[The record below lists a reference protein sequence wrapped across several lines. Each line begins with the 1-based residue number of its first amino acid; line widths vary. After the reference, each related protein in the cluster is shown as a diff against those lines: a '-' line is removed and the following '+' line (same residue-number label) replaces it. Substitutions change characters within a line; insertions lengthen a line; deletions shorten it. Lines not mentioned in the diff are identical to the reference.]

1 MSKTISGN
9 SIYIED
15 AQKAPL
21 INFELEGKTTQE
33 TRSGKNLFNI
43 NATYRANNA
52 TVTRNE
58 TGFNAVA
65 TGGLSR
71 VVFPV
76 SVVSGR
82 TYNISFDYSSSG
94 EEITPYARLRKTNS
108 GGDWISDNAGP
119 FVVGHNSF
127 TLTATSTGDY
137 YIWFYFNSSSTPVIN
152 YDVTLTNIQFEE
164 GSTETSYE
172 KFGVQ
177 PSPDYPSELVSVGYE
192 NIFSGFR
199 EISTNGTYENGVL
212 KVSASG
218 GGNCYSN
225 YFIPTGNRTYYFN
238 YISSYATARY
248 YVAEY
253 DSNYTQIRS
262 VSKTAPQSFT
272 IGNDTSYFA
281 IIWNFTTGT
290 TYPITISNMQLEK
303 GASPHSYIPYGKY
316 GLEVKTIGKNLF
328 DGVLEQGSVNS
339 QGINNTNTT
348 RLRTKNYISVYPN
361 TTYTLKVN
369 ENTTGKNLQFS
380 ISYYDKND
388 YTTYRLS
395 YLNWTTSNP
404 ITFTTPNDCHYIRF
418 LIAYTDSSTIN
429 TTDNISKIQ
438 VEKTQATTYEPYK
451 ENIYT
456 YTLNEPLRAIGN
468 YKDNLYIDNGMLYV
482 ERKIGKIIYKGNNEE
497 NWAYSSSAE
506 RYSIRLT
513 DIALE
518 DWSNTTPVIVKS
530 NYFNGSTWYKI
541 YRETLDNVISSHNIT
556 HQIIIKSTEFGSLE
570 NFKTWLSTHNTEVN
584 YVLSTS
590 VMEEL
595 GEVSIPSTYKG
606 ITHIDTTDEL
616 EPNMS
621 IEYVNDFS
629 AADKQALQNNTAAI
643 KCKLIVQATDQLP
656 EIELTE
662 NNAVKDWTYTDERLV
677 PGKGFIGQFVG
688 RTLEGNLQNI
698 SDTFSILN
706 REIKFMFGVYR
717 INDETETWYD
727 FGNFIVTE
735 PENNE
740 VNDNTKFETMDYT
753 KLFNKSFDGDYTDEE
768 YPNSFNALTD
778 PNNENRETVSARWL
792 ARYTCKQAGV
802 DLATTSFTNNDFQI
816 DGNPFKAG
824 ETCRDVMKAIG
835 QLAFSW
841 VRIGW
846 DNRCYIDFEQGDP
859 NYITTYETIDNDQY
873 FSLKTLETVIP
884 VDGVGFG
891 MKNIDGETALKLATG
906 KTIDTAE
913 NIIYLY
919 DNPLLYTFDLRTAAV
934 ASADVLF
941 GLTFN
946 QLETE
951 TIGHPWLIGSS
962 YINMVD
968 MENNNHYTYAFNNT
982 MKYSGHI
989 RSTINSMYET
999 DVEKTLGYESDLV
1012 RNVTDAWIEVN
1023 KINGEL
1029 SAQSKRITDV
1039 ETGMSDYYTVEQ
1051 VDDLFVNYEQ
1061 GFTNIFSRTG
1071 GNNKFRNS
1079 GLWFEEGSGFE
1090 YWTGNVKVA
1099 TNMDAGSQ
1107 TSMILQNGTIEQ
1119 VISGIPNGRYT
1130 ISFNCKKLVNGATL
1144 TVDIDLVSITL
1155 GDVDEFEQVVDVT
1168 TNLIDFKLTCNVT
1181 DGYEVYNLMCNMG
1194 DEKTIWSQHQNE
1206 TRTDTVNIS
1215 KGITIT
1221 STASNATFKA
1231 NADGIRIEN
1240 KVNSR
1245 VTNFLDDGMETYNA
1259 KISGQ
1264 AEVSGALFTKVGNQT
1279 WINGL

>member
-33 TRSGKNLFNI
+33 TRSGKNLFNKDVTSST
-43 NATYRANNA
+43 NGASS
-52 TVTRNE
+52 TVLD
-58 TGFNAVA
+58 TGIRVTSTA
-65 TGGLSR
+65 TGNYRR
-71 VVFPV
+71 VFTKIGGSELLGKTITV
-76 SVVSGR
+76 SSTMTVSASNKPSIRLFFG
-82 TYNISFDYSSSG
+82 SSS
-94 EEITPYARLRKTNS
+94 NS
-108 GGDWISDNAGP
+108 AIQIIGD
-119 FVVGHNSF
+119 
-127 TLTATSTGDY
+127 LTSTGFSTMTIPSSFPTNATGIYVSLYSNTTGTGNIDDY
-137 YIWFYFNSSSTPVIN
+137 VDY
-152 YDVTLTNIQFEE
+152 TNLQIEF
-164 GSTETSYE
+164 GSTATAYE
-172 KFGVQ
+172 PYGQ
-177 PSPDYPSELVSVGYE
+177 MPSPDYPSDIVSVGYE
-192 NIFSGFR
+192 NLFDNQFR
-199 EISTNGTYENGVL
+199 QGGASNLSTTNRLYSQNDIYVEQGKIYTISTNLDISIYRYAINIAIQPHPYSPQAQDSNWKIVSSFTFTANLSGYLGIPISKIANTDITLNDINGVWFQVVEGQ
-212 KVSASG
+212 K
-218 GGNCYSN
+218 
-225 YFIPTGNRTYYFN
+225 
-238 YISSYATARY
+238 
-248 YVAEY
+248 
-253 DSNYTQIRS
+253 
-262 VSKTAPQSFT
+262 
-272 IGNDTSYFA
+272 
-281 IIWNFTTGT
+281 
-290 TYPITISNMQLEK
+290 
-303 GASPHSYIPYGKY
+303 PHSYIPYGKY
-316 GLEVKTIGKNLF
+316 GLEVKTTGKNLF

-438 VEKTQATTYEPYK
+438 VEKTQATSYEPYK
-451 ENIYT
+451 SNTYL

-468 YKDNLYIDNGMLYV
+468 YKDKLYIDNGMLYV
-482 ERKIGKIIYKGNNEE
+482 ERKIKSIILNGSESG
-497 NWAYSSSAE
+497 WSYSST
-506 RYSIRLT
+506 YKYYQL
-513 DIALE
+513 
-518 DWSNTTPVIVKS
+518 SNSTLIKGVKNSGSVMS
-530 NYFNGSTWYKI
+530 NYFVST
-541 YRETLDNVISSHNIT
+541 NISGNYQVRIGNTSSLLWIFDKT
-556 HQIIIKSTEFGSLE
+556 DYFGANANS
-570 NFKTWLSTHNTEVN
+570 FKTWLTIHNTEVN
-584 YVLSTS
+584 YPLATPVI
-590 VMEEL
+590 EEL
-595 GEVSIPSTYKG
+595 GEVNIPSTYKG
-606 ITHIDTTDEL
+606 ITYIDTTDEL
-616 EPNMS
+616 EPSMS

-846 DNRCYIDFEQGDP
+846 DNRCYIDFEQGDS